1 MTAHAF
7 RHDHTEDIQTPV
19 RILIADEHALFR
31 EGLEKLFES
40 HPNIEVVGQASDG
53 AETVQLVSHLA
64 PDILLLDL
72 FMRKTDGL
80 HVLRRIRQVP
90 GVRTIILTAEI
101 RQQEALAALRMGA
114 SAVLLKGSS
123 SQKLLECI
131 KSVHAA
137 SDSIDP
143 EAVADFI
150 DRRVMTVES
159 LDAQG
164 YTRSRFT
171 RREMDVMAAIVT
183 GCSNKEIGV
192 KLSISKQ
199 TVKHHLSSIFDKTGV
214 SSRLELALY
223 VRDNKLVSG
232 LPSRSSDSGMVSA
245 ARSVAVQ

>member
-1 MTAHAF
+1 MTAHII
-7 RHDHTEDIQTPV
+7 RHDHTEDIQTPM
-19 RILIADEHALFR
+19 RILIADEQALFR

-40 HPNIEVVGQASDG
+40 HPNIVVVGQASDG
-53 AETVQLVSHLA
+53 AETVQLVNDLA

-72 FMRKTDGL
+72 F
-80 HVLRRIRQVP
+80 LRRIRQVP

-101 RQQEALAALRMGA
+101 RQQEALSALRMGA

-131 KSVHAA
+131 RSVHA
-137 SDSIDP
+137 SGDSIDP

-150 DRRVMTVES
+150 DSRVMTIES
-159 LDAQG
+159 IDAQG

-183 GCSNKEIGV
+183 GCSNKEIAV

-199 TVKHHLSSIFDKTGV
+199 TVKHHLSSLFDKTGV

-223 VRDNKLVSG
+223 VRENKLVSG
-232 LPSRSSDSGMVSA
+232 PPSRSSDSSMVPA
-245 ARSVAVQ
+245 ARSIAVQ